1 MASPSRSMLTSP
13 THNQYSFMQSSR
25 RAVPLFTQTQL
36 CVARVS
42 SHILSHPHPNIQ
54 PNAPKHT
61 YRQLKQTGPRPVQP
75 SQTESFGPTV
85 PKLIKRWPAQR
96 VTAAQTAHT
105 QLSSDLRHT
114 ARGIT
119 FRAVVKSNSA
129 AGRGGVHM
137 LGLVTCC
144 NAEHP
149 SVC

>member
-25 RAVPLFTQTQL
+25 RAVPLFTQNTTLRSQGQL
-36 CVARVS
+36 T
-42 SHILSHPHPNIQ
+42 HPLTPTPKYSTKQ
-54 PNAPKHT
+54 KHT
-61 YRQLKQTGPRPVQP
+61 YRQLKQTGPMPVQP

-85 PKLIKRWPAQR
+85 PQLIKRWPAQR

-114 ARGIT
+114 VRGIT

>member
-25 RAVPLFTQTQL
+25 RAVPLFTQNTTLRSQGQL
-36 CVARVS
+36 T
-42 SHILSHPHPNIQ
+42 HPLTLTPKYSTKQ
-54 PNAPKHT
+54 KHT